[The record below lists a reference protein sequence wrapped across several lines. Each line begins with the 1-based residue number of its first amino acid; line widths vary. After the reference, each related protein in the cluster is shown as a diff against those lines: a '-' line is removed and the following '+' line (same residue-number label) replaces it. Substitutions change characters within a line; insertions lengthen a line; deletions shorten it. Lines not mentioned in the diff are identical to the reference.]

1 MPGDKW
7 HYGAAMIRLRST
19 FAIASAFLLGS
30 HFSHAQEAEKKA
42 APNDDDLH
50 SIRLLVERQSVQI
63 EALDEEVKRLAHLIE
78 TGQPGTAAQPTPPAP
93 AAPQETVPVAT
104 AVAVA
109 TPGDTA
115 STHTVTK
122 GETLTSI
129 AKHYKTN
136 VADLMKSNKIE
147 NDRKLQIGQT
157 LIIPS
162 AKPSEST
169 QEKKENQ

>member
-1 MPGDKW
+1 
-7 HYGAAMIRLRST
+7 MIRLRSV

-42 APNDDDLH
+42 APSDDDLH

-63 EALDEEVKRLAHLIE
+63 EALDEEVKRLAHLVE
-78 TGQPGTAAQPTPPAP
+78 ASQPGAAASPTP

-115 STHTVTK
+115 STHIVTK

-129 AKHYKTN
+129 AKHCKTS

-162 AKPSEST
+162 PKPSEST